1 MKRNW
6 DLVGIFVSA
15 LCLAHCLLLP
25 FLLTAL
31 PALAAAHTPEFF
43 HMGIACIA
51 VPAGVFAFLPGFM
64 HHRRLWIPMLGLLG
78 LTLIVTASVYHEEFS
93 VNIDR
98 VITTLGG
105 IMLVTAHLQN
115 RKLSRSECC

>member
-1 MKRNW
+1 M
-6 DLVGIFVSA
+6 VGILVSG

-31 PALAAAHTPEFF
+31 PALAVSHTPEYF
-43 HMGIACIA
+43 HMAVACIA

-64 HHRRLWIPMLGLLG
+64 HHRRLWVPMLGLLG

-93 VNIDR
+93 ANMDR
-98 VITTLGG
+98 VVTTFGG
-105 IMLVTAHLQN
+105 VMLVTAHFQN
-115 RKLSRSECC
+115 RKLSQSECC